1 MKCERRRFINLN
13 QRIRNQGFCFCFFCF
28 VPDFLVAF
36 FQSFLARQG
45 IIQKEV
51 ALKAEAAGCNL
62 DVEPC

>member
-1 MKCERRRFINLN
+1 MFLLL
-13 QRIRNQGFCFCFFCF
+13 FFCF

-36 FQSFLARQG
+36 LESFLARQG
-45 IIQKEV
+45 ILQKEV

>member
-1 MKCERRRFINLN
+1 M
-13 QRIRNQGFCFCFFCF
+13 FFCF

-36 FQSFLARQG
+36 FESFLARQG